1 MKNIIKRGTSL
12 LLVLAMLLSF
22 AAVVGAADERLPVEG
37 EKPVTLSLDSVV
49 LRQGSTDVQYVPV
62 RLTIEPGFAITGFQ
76 LAAVSSDE
84 SAVEVTGFYPKRP
97 LKIYED
103 GSVNYDETI
112 GTIFGKLYSNYGSS
126 ESKDPVQKFACANGK
141 GVTSETISTRAEDGV
156 IKEPDLAGYIGVK
169 VKDGAQSGAYQL
181 SIIPNASRDR
191 DTTKRNDI
199 VFTIGTQNTYT
210 DAYATLNA
218 GTAIVLP
225 EGASETVFLTQDTFA
240 APTWENRVSGGV
252 YDLADYLKI
261 AKAGID
267 GSVSI
272 YPVDKNGLSITGSAP
287 KGATLE
293 NNVLAVGTGV
303 TNGDGAELTVVAAP
317 GGGISLSA
325 PVTVKVKVSKEAPY
339 RKYIGFGKNATY
351 SPVPTTTQTIEAEAY
366 DVSEQSSYYALD
378 AGNPATF
385 DQYGVEMSQKAKLE
399 VALYT
404 DDTFEI
410 RLANG
415 DDAWNRVKAGETKLQ
430 ISNQLKKDVWC
441 MVKTYVEAESTD
453 AKTYGEQAKVHIVS
467 QYPQAEKA
475 VIKLTDGSG
484 NPFSGDAAKG
494 TFDIPGGSGRTTI
507 KFAVDKFLDKKGG
520 EMTSATAPTGYTVSA
535 VNPSIAGVT
544 VDNTNKTIDVT
555 SEAVK
560 SAPVEIEI
568 KVTLAD
574 NTELTGILKVGT
586 KELPA
591 KITLKK
597 GNSFATSLASY
608 DSNSYA
614 KGVIRADSHEGNA
627 LPTVLPGI
635 RSTDSASVVLAPLY
649 VLDQYDAVM
658 QTGVA
663 AANYKLYKVDGE
675 TKTPISAD
683 YAKFEDGIEG
693 RVTLK
698 LTNAL
703 VGEEGAK
710 SLALTEDEY
719 QIEATYNNK
728 TATARF
734 TMAEA
739 AEKTYVATVTA
750 EITTNGYTGDTS
762 VKTLPVQ
769 YAHGGTSQQRQTPEI
784 TYTATV
790 TDQYGKTPAEGTNVV
805 AAITSIKLDTKQAEY
820 INDTQKF
827 YVTNGPANAAKLQ
840 VTKELATVMNLDA
853 ADSVVVHVGL
863 TVTVGGKPATVE
875 SVPDYTFTTDE
886 PKLGSLGVYLRTD
899 ESVLTA
905 LGSWSSNDTNN
916 PEALTIVAPAGDGTT
931 RNVLDF
937 AVYDQYRRSNGFA
950 KALTKGWL
958 VKGELPTGMTFG
970 DKSLTAGSI
979 YEVTVTK
986 DAVGKMF
993 TITAPA
999 AKNVGG
1005 TDWTVKVTAVA
1016 VEFVNGAGEPYTI
1029 GKLLDTAKLSKVYNR
1044 DTWHQVIEGASAV
1057 TGPNDKNSKVYIRG
1071 AEGQNNVEVTQKIWA
1086 EVIDK
1091 TTGQTVYDAR
1101 DSLANPAGPTASATE
1116 KAGTY
1121 IVKIFYREKE
1131 GDAPIE
1137 VCSSGEFTISPKPIT
1152 IELKDVSQTITK
1164 PYDGNT
1170 NLPGGLELGPKDTV
1184 ENDRV
1189 NLIPGNLEF
1198 AQADV
1203 KLNGDGTVDSIP
1215 IRVKAGMDCL
1225 SGDDA
1230 GNYTVELEDG
1240 NIKGLTGTINK
1251 RTIVVTPK
1259 SSDEVNLTY
1268 GDDVAEK
1275 LASEYTTNIDAL
1287 PTTCVKPTIEG
1298 SMALTTGETEASAP
1312 YDAGEYTVALG
1323 NLSLTGTSAGN
1334 YQLGLASGTHTWTI
1348 NRKLLTKVKNSGLP
1362 QSAFGVNTDQGCIS
1376 HLLRMFAKDADGSL
1390 IEGLRVSDFVDASAL
1405 SFPSDTVY
1413 VTGQGGKQYPVP
1425 GTYTL
1430 TVTNKPKKDIG
1441 KNYRVDDTTE
1451 YEFDYTVNKL
1461 DARDLTVRLTK
1472 ADGTAYT
1479 EDTYTYNGTEQG
1491 PTVSV
1496 TYKNQANDTLDL
1508 TSLSSTHGTGTT
1520 KATDAGTYT
1529 ITVTSDLVN
1538 GSKTVTWKINQKTI
1552 TKDMFSQKEPHPVY
1566 DGTAQ
1571 TLTGN
1576 VLDGKDSGIT
1586 VNGEN
1591 KVLQPGA
1598 DFTAAE
1604 VKQTNAGEY
1613 TMTVTGQG
1621 NYTGTADVKVK
1632 IDKFVATGEN
1642 LLLSMS
1648 ISSNQVTRGKTT
1660 TLYID
1665 TAVLLKSDELEQF
1678 NGQKEGKVTWVV
1690 GKNTPN
1696 ATINVE
1702 ALENQKKLKVTV
1714 TVPNDAT
1721 PDKEHAQIAIT
1732 LQTAFN
1738 VDGGTHQNIESGQVR
1753 TYQLYVTD
1761 KEQQENF
1768 KIDQGESGTYSYS
1781 QGSLQLTASGSA
1793 TGSTV
1798 TWSSSDTSVATVDNG
1813 KVTFVKPG
1821 DATITATASETDD
1834 YAATSDTYT
1843 LTITKGQVTV
1853 SASSATMTAN
1863 DPLPGF
1869 SATASGL
1876 NPNDSVSEVFQTL
1889 TASAAT
1895 DGKTAGTFRVTPNAT
1910 FKTGGRKNWSECY
1923 DLYFVAGTLTVNP
1936 AVSVIDTVLPT
1947 IIAGNGC
1954 ANGYANCACESFYD
1968 LDASR
1973 WYHEAID
1980 WAYSLGLMNGTTKS
1994 TFGPNAAA
2002 TRAQTWTML
2011 ARIAGQDTRRSS
2023 TWYEVGQK
2031 WAMNLGITDG
2041 TNPMGSLTREQLA
2054 AMLYRYVG
2062 SPAVNGTLTFTDRA
2076 NVSTWARNAM
2086 IWAVQNGILDGVGG
2100 NRLNPKGTT
2109 TRAQAAAIFMR
2120 FSKLINK

>member
-303 TNGDGAELTVVAAP
+303 TNGDGAELTVVAAQ

-404 DDTFEI
+404 DDTFKI

-494 TFDIPGGSGRTTI
+494 TFDIPGGSGRTTN
-507 KFAVDKFLDKKGG
+507 KFAVDKFLDKNGG

-535 VNPSIAGVT
+535 VAPSVEGVT
-544 VDNTNKTIDVT
+544 VDNTNKTIEVT
-555 SEAVK
+555 SAAVK

-586 KELPA
+586 EELPA

-608 DSNSYA
+608 DSTGNSYA

-635 RSTDSASVVLAPLY
+635 GGDEASVVLAPLY
-649 VLDQYDAVM
+649 VLDQYSAVM

-675 TKTPISAD
+675 TKTLISAD
-683 YAKFEDGIEG
+683 YAKFEDGSEG

-703 VGEEGAK
+703 AGEEGAK
-710 SLALTEDEY
+710 SLALTAGNY

-728 TATARF
+728 TATASF
-734 TMAEA
+734 AMAEA
-739 AEKTYVATVTA
+739 TEKTYVATVTA
-750 EITTNGYTGDTS
+750 EITTYGYTGDKS
-762 VKTLPVQ
+762 VKTLPVP
-769 YAHGGTSQQRQTPEI
+769 YAHGGTSQQRQTQEI

-790 TDQYGKTPAEGTNVV
+790 TDQYGKAPAEGTNVV
-805 AAITSIKLDTKQAEY
+805 AAITSIKLGTSPADY
-820 INDTQKF
+820 INDSSSKF
-827 YVTNGPANAAKLQ
+827 YVTNGTTNAARLQ
-840 VTKELATVMNLDA
+840 VTSNLADA
-853 ADSVVVHVGL
+853 MSWDTADSVVVHVGL
-863 TVTVGGKPATVE
+863 TVTVGGTAATVE

-899 ESVLTA
+899 ENTSSA
-905 LGSWSSNDTNN
+905 LGSWSSNATNN
-916 PEALTIVAPAGDGTT
+916 PEALTVVAPAGDGTT

-958 VKGELPTGMTFG
+958 VKGDLPTGMTFG
-970 DKSLTAGSI
+970 NKSLTAGSI

-986 DAVGKMF
+986 DAVGKTF

-999 AKNVGG
+999 AKNVAG

-1170 NLPGGLELGPKDTV
+1170 NLPGGLELGPKNTV

-1268 GDDVAEK
+1268 GDDVAKK

-1334 YQLGLASGTHTWTI
+1334 YQLELASGTHTWTI

-1362 QSAFGVNTDQGCIS
+1362 NSGFGANTDKGCIS

-1390 IEGLRVSDFVDASAL
+1390 IEGLYVSDFVDESKL
-1405 SFPSDTVY
+1405 SFPSNTV
-1413 VTGQGGKQYPVP
+1413 VTGPSGKQYPVP
-1425 GTYTL
+1425 KTYTL
-1430 TVTNKPKKDIG
+1430 TVTDKPTKDIG
-1441 KNYRVDDTTE
+1441 RNYCVDETTV

-1461 DARDLTVRLTK
+1461 DASLLTVTLT
-1472 ADGTAYT
+1472 G
-1479 EDTYTYNGTEQG
+1479 DTYTYNGMEQG

-1508 TSLSSTHGTGTT
+1508 TSLSSTHVTGTT

-1529 ITVTSDLVN
+1529 ITVTSDLVS
-1538 GSKTVTWKINQKTI
+1538 GSKTVTWKIDPKMITAGMFTQK
-1552 TKDMFSQKEPHPVY
+1552 SHHPVY
-1566 DGTAQ
+1566 DGTEQ
-1571 TLTGN
+1571 TLTGS

-1591 KVLQPGA
+1591 KVLKLGT

-1604 VKQTNAGEY
+1604 VKGTNAGEY

-1621 NYTGTADVKVK
+1621 NYTGTANVKVK

-1936 AVSVIDTVLPT
+1936 AQTAIDVVLP
-1947 IIAGNGC
+1947 IIIGGNTC

-1980 WAYSLGLMNGTTKS
+1980 WAYNLGLMNGTTKS

-2062 SPAVNGTLTFTDRA
+2062 SPAVNGTLTFTDSA

>member
-22 AAVVGAADERLPVEG
+22 AAVVGAADERLPAEG

-225 EGASETVFLTQDTFA
+225 EGASLPTVILTKTAFA
-240 APTWENRVSGGV
+240 APTQ
-252 YDLADYLKI
+252 
-261 AKAGID
+261 AG
-267 GSVSI
+267 
-272 YPVDKNGLSITGSAP
+272 
-287 KGATLE
+287 
-293 NNVLAVGTGV
+293 LAVGGEAAGDYDLTKYVKLVTEEGLVDVTSLSVTVNGDKSVSLKQGNVLSLATTAEKDKGYKLTVTAANGSAFDPAVELPFTVSKQDSAFTMAGFTKNGGYSMDFAGPYEAPAYSGTTANKFVPLDPKAYDQYGMPMGQATTELKLYSDAACTKEIRSGNAFDSVTVSESTGSVQISKNLQADVWCKVRASATINGV
-303 TNGDGAELTVVAAP
+303 TKTSDWITFQIKSNYPQPRKAI
-317 GGGISLSA
+317 ISLTDGTNPVSSNIIEIPAIGA
-325 PVTVKVKVSKEAPY
+325 PDKTITYAVTSFIDQNGTPMDKDTTPESYTVTFK
-339 RKYIGFGKNATY
+339 
-351 SPVPTTTQTIEAEAY
+351 VPTTTTVPGVECTNGTSGTITVKSTAASNAPITGTFEVLSEGTSIDAY
-366 DVSEQSSYYALD
+366 LTDTTT
-378 AGNPATF
+378 PATLTIK
-385 DQYGVEMSQKAKLE
+385 KADPIASSLASKKNDE
-399 VALYT
+399 
-404 DDTFEI
+404 DTFHDGEI
-410 RLANG
+410 
-415 DDAWNRVKAGETKLQ
+415 
-430 ISNQLKKDVWC
+430 
-441 MVKTYVEAESTD
+441 Y
-453 AKTYGEQAKVHIVS
+453 
-467 QYPQAEKA
+467 EK
-475 VIKLTDGSG
+475 GSG
-484 NPFSGDAAKG
+484 
-494 TFDIPGGSGRTTI
+494 
-507 KFAVDKFLDKKGG
+507 
-520 EMTSATAPTGYTVSA
+520 TG
-535 VNPSIAGVT
+535 
-544 VDNTNKTIDVT
+544 
-555 SEAVK
+555 
-560 SAPVEIEI
+560 
-568 KVTLAD
+568 KVTL
-574 NTELTGILKVGT
+574 TE
-586 KELPA
+586 
-591 KITLKK
+591 
-597 GNSFATSLASY
+597 
-608 DSNSYA
+608 
-614 KGVIRADSHEGNA
+614 
-627 LPTVLPGI
+627 LPGI
-635 RSTDSASVVLAPLY
+635 GEKKTVELVPLY
-649 VLDQYDAVM
+649 VLDQYSAVM
-658 QTGVA
+658 QMGVA

-683 YAKFEDGIEG
+683 YAKFENGIEG

-703 VGEEGAK
+703 AGEEGAK
-710 SLALTEDEY
+710 SLALTAGDY

-728 TATARF
+728 TAIANF
-734 TMAEA
+734 TMTEA

-750 EITTNGYTGDTS
+750 EITTYGYTGDKS
-762 VKTLPVQ
+762 VKTLPVP

-790 TDQYGKTPAEGTNVV
+790 TDQYGKAPADGTSVV
-805 AAITSIKLDTKQAEY
+805 AAITSIKLGTKQAEY
-820 INDTQKF
+820 ITDTQKF
-827 YVTNGPANAAKLQ
+827 IVTNETTNAAKLQ

-863 TVTVGGKPATVE
+863 TVTVDGKPATVE

-986 DAVGKMF
+986 DAVGKTFM
-993 TITAPA
+993 ITAPA
-999 AKNVGG
+999 AKNVAG

-1016 VEFVNGAGEPYTI
+1016 VEFVNGKGEPYTI

-1044 DTWHQVIEGASAV
+1044 DTWYQVIEGASAV
-1057 TGPNDKNSKVYIRG
+1057 TGPNDENSKVYIRG

-1101 DSLANPAGPTASATE
+1101 DSLANPAGPTASTTE

-1152 IELKDVSQTITK
+1152 IELKDESQTITK

-1334 YQLGLASGTHTWTI
+1334 YQLELASGTHTWTI

-1390 IEGLRVSDFVDASAL
+1390 IEGLRVSDFVDESKL
-1405 SFPSDTVY
+1405 SFPSNAV
-1413 VTGQGGKQYPVP
+1413 VAGPSGKQYPVP
-1425 GTYTL
+1425 KTYTL
-1430 TVTNKPKKDIG
+1430 TVTNKPTKDIG

-1451 YEFDYTVNKL
+1451 YEFDYTVNKP
-1461 DARDLTVRLTK
+1461 DASLLTVTLT
-1472 ADGTAYT
+1472 G
-1479 EDTYTYNGTEQG
+1479 DTYTYNGMEQG

-1508 TSLSSTHGTGTT
+1508 TSLSSTHVTGTT

-1529 ITVTSDLVN
+1529 ITVTSDLVS
-1538 GSKTVTWKINQKTI
+1538 GSKTVTWKIDPKRITDGMFTQKS
-1552 TKDMFSQKEPHPVY
+1552 DHPVY
-1566 DGTAQ
+1566 DGTEQ
-1571 TLTGN
+1571 TLTGS
-1576 VLDGKDSGIT
+1576 VLDGKDSGIK

-1591 KVLQPGA
+1591 KVLKLGT

-1768 KIDQGESGTYSYS
+1768 KIDQGASGTYSYS
-1781 QGSLQLTASGSA
+1781 QGSLQLTTSGEA
-1793 TGSTV
+1793 KGSNV

-1821 DATITATASETDD
+1821 NVTITATASETDA

-1843 LTITKGQVTV
+1843 LTITKGQVMIT
-1853 SASSATMTAN
+1853 ASSATMTAN

-1876 NPNDSVSEVFQTL
+1876 NPKDSVSDVFQTL
-1889 TASAAT
+1889 TATVST
-1895 DGKTAGTFRVTPNAT
+1895 DGKTAGTFRVTPNAV
-1910 FKTGGRKNWSECY
+1910 FKTGVKDWNEYYELS
-1923 DLYFVAGTLTVNP
+1923 FVQGTLTVNP

-2062 SPAVNGTLTFTDRA
+2062 SPAVNGTLTFTDSA
-2076 NVSTWARNAM
+2076 NVSAWARNAM

>member
-303 TNGDGAELTVVAAP
+303 TNGDGAELTVVAAQ

-404 DDTFEI
+404 DDTFKI
-410 RLANG
+410 WLANG

-507 KFAVDKFLDKKGG
+507 KFAVDKFLDKNGG

-535 VNPSIAGVT
+535 VAPSVEGVT
-544 VDNTNKTIDVT
+544 VDNTNKTIEVT
-555 SEAVK
+555 SAAVK

-586 KELPA
+586 EELPA

-608 DSNSYA
+608 DSTGNSYA

-635 RSTDSASVVLAPLY
+635 GGDEASVVLAPLY
-649 VLDQYDAVM
+649 VLDQYSAVM

-675 TKTPISAD
+675 TKTLISAD
-683 YAKFEDGIEG
+683 YAKFEDGSEG

-703 VGEEGAK
+703 AGEEGAK
-710 SLALTEDEY
+710 SLALTAGNY

-728 TATARF
+728 TATASF
-734 TMAEA
+734 AMAEA
-739 AEKTYVATVTA
+739 TEKTYVATVTA
-750 EITTNGYTGDTS
+750 EITTYGYTGDKS
-762 VKTLPVQ
+762 VKTLPVP
-769 YAHGGTSQQRQTPEI
+769 YAHGGTSQQRQTQEI

-790 TDQYGKTPAEGTNVV
+790 TDQYGKAPADGTNVV
-805 AAITSIKLDTKQAEY
+805 AKITSIKLGTSQADY
-820 INDTQKF
+820 INDNSSKF
-827 YVTNGPANAAKLQ
+827 IVTNGTTNAAKLQ

-853 ADSVVVHVGL
+853 VDSVVVHVGL
-863 TVTVGGKPATVE
+863 TVTVGGTPATVE

-899 ESVLTA
+899 ENTSSA
-905 LGSWSSNDTNN
+905 LGSWSSNATNN
-916 PEALTIVAPAGDGTT
+916 PEALTVVAPAGEGTT

-958 VKGELPTGMTFG
+958 VKGDLPTGMTFG

-986 DAVGKMF
+986 DAVGKTF

-999 AKNVGG
+999 AKNVAG

-1016 VEFVNGAGEPYTI
+1016 VEFVNGAGSDATRYELSDYLTNGTFSAEYNGQPWSTI
-1029 GKLLDTAKLSKVYNR
+1029 LTTKPDA
-1044 DTWHQVIEGASAV
+1044 
-1057 TGPNDKNSKVYIRG
+1057 KVYIKTAEG
-1071 AEGQNNVEVTQKIWA
+1071 ENNTEIPSDKLTLEVTKDGSPVGMDAKANAGSYQVKLVYTDAEGQKYTVDEKTFTITPKTVKITVTGGTITKEYDGTANLPDVTLAVTAYETLNVDKSVLKFAQENVGTDINVELTSADANCLKTASDEPATNYTADLSELKGTITARQLTVTPNERTFTYGQDTEINAALEREYTVSNNLEGEKAAKITGSM
-1086 EVIDK
+1086 K
-1091 TTGQTVYDAR
+1091 LTTTSGADVTVY
-1101 DSLANPAGPTASATE
+1101 N
-1116 KAGTY
+1116 AGTY
-1121 IVKIFYREKE
+1121 
-1131 GDAPIE
+1131 
-1137 VCSSGEFTISPKPIT
+1137 
-1152 IELKDVSQTITK
+1152 
-1164 PYDGNT
+1164 N
-1170 NLPGGLELGPKDTV
+1170 
-1184 ENDRV
+1184 
-1189 NLIPGNLEF
+1189 
-1198 AQADV
+1198 
-1203 KLNGDGTVDSIP
+1203 
-1215 IRVKAGMDCL
+1215 
-1225 SGDDA
+1225 
-1230 GNYTVELEDG
+1230 
-1240 NIKGLTGTINK
+1240 
-1251 RTIVVTPK
+1251 VV
-1259 SSDEVNLTY
+1259 
-1268 GDDVAEK
+1268 
-1275 LASEYTTNIDAL
+1275 
-1287 PTTCVKPTIEG
+1287 
-1298 SMALTTGETEASAP
+1298 
-1312 YDAGEYTVALG
+1312 LG

-1334 YQLGLASGTHTWTI
+1334 YQLELASGTHTWTI
-1348 NRKLLTKVKNSGLP
+1348 NRKLLTKVKNSGL
-1362 QSAFGVNTDQGCIS
+1362 
-1376 HLLRMFAKDADGSL
+1376 R
-1390 IEGLRVSDFVDASAL
+1390 
-1405 SFPSDTVY
+1405 
-1413 VTGQGGKQYPVP
+1413 
-1425 GTYTL
+1425 
-1430 TVTNKPKKDIG
+1430 
-1441 KNYRVDDTTE
+1441 
-1451 YEFDYTVNKL
+1451 
-1461 DARDLTVRLTK
+1461 
-1472 ADGTAYT
+1472 
-1479 EDTYTYNGTEQG
+1479 
-1491 PTVSV
+1491 
-1496 TYKNQANDTLDL
+1496 
-1508 TSLSSTHGTGTT
+1508 
-1520 KATDAGTYT
+1520 
-1529 ITVTSDLVN
+1529 
-1538 GSKTVTWKINQKTI
+1538 
-1552 TKDMFSQKEPHPVY
+1552 
-1566 DGTAQ
+1566 
-1571 TLTGN
+1571 
-1576 VLDGKDSGIT
+1576 
-1586 VNGEN
+1586 
-1591 KVLQPGA
+1591 
-1598 DFTAAE
+1598 
-1604 VKQTNAGEY
+1604 
-1613 TMTVTGQG
+1613 
-1621 NYTGTADVKVK
+1621 
-1632 IDKFVATGEN
+1632 
-1642 LLLSMS
+1642 
-1648 ISSNQVTRGKTT
+1648 TRG
-1660 TLYID
+1660 
-1665 TAVLLKSDELEQF
+1665 
-1678 NGQKEGKVTWVV
+1678 
-1690 GKNTPN
+1690 
-1696 ATINVE
+1696 
-1702 ALENQKKLKVTV
+1702 
-1714 TVPNDAT
+1714 
-1721 PDKEHAQIAIT
+1721 
-1732 LQTAFN
+1732 
-1738 VDGGTHQNIESGQVR
+1738 
-1753 TYQLYVTD
+1753 
-1761 KEQQENF
+1761 
-1768 KIDQGESGTYSYS
+1768 
-1781 QGSLQLTASGSA
+1781 
-1793 TGSTV
+1793 
-1798 TWSSSDTSVATVDNG
+1798 
-1813 KVTFVKPG
+1813 
-1821 DATITATASETDD
+1821 
-1834 YAATSDTYT
+1834 
-1843 LTITKGQVTV
+1843 
-1853 SASSATMTAN
+1853 
-1863 DPLPGF
+1863 
-1869 SATASGL
+1869 
-1876 NPNDSVSEVFQTL
+1876 
-1889 TASAAT
+1889 
-1895 DGKTAGTFRVTPNAT
+1895 
-1910 FKTGGRKNWSECY
+1910 
-1923 DLYFVAGTLTVNP
+1923 
-1936 AVSVIDTVLPT
+1936 
-1947 IIAGNGC
+1947 
-1954 ANGYANCACESFYD
+1954 
-1968 LDASR
+1968 
-1973 WYHEAID
+1973 
-1980 WAYSLGLMNGTTKS
+1980 
-1994 TFGPNAAA
+1994 
-2002 TRAQTWTML
+2002 L
-2011 ARIAGQDTRRSS
+2011 ARIRI
-2023 TWYEVGQK
+2023 K
-2031 WAMNLGITDG
+2031 
-2041 TNPMGSLTREQLA
+2041 A
-2054 AMLYRYVG
+2054 AFR
-2062 SPAVNGTLTFTDRA
+2062 
-2076 NVSTWARNAM
+2076 
-2086 IWAVQNGILDGVGG
+2086 IC
-2100 NRLNPKGTT
+2100 
-2109 TRAQAAAIFMR
+2109 
-2120 FSKLINK
+2120 

>member
-303 TNGDGAELTVVAAP
+303 TNGDGAELTVVAAQ

-404 DDTFEI
+404 DDTFKI

-475 VIKLTDGSG
+475 VIKLTDG
-484 NPFSGDAAKG
+484 NNHPFSGDNAKG

-507 KFAVDKFLDKKGG
+507 KFAVDKFLDKNGG

-535 VNPSIAGVT
+535 VNPSVAGVT

-560 SAPVEIEI
+560 SAPVEITI

-574 NTELTGILKVGT
+574 NTELTGILKVDT
-586 KELPA
+586 EELPA

-614 KGVIRADSHEGNA
+614 KGEIRAYSYEGNA

-635 RSTDSASVVLAPLY
+635 GEEKTVELAPLY

-710 SLALTEDEY
+710 SLALTAGNY

-728 TATARF
+728 TATANF

-739 AEKTYVATVTA
+739 TEKTYVATVTA
-750 EITTNGYTGDTS
+750 EIATNGYTGDTS
-762 VKTLPVQ
+762 VKTLPVP
-769 YAHGGTSQQRQTPEI
+769 YAHGGTSQQQRTPEI

-805 AAITSIKLDTKQAEY
+805 AKITSIKLGTSQADY
-820 INDTQKF
+820 INDGSSKF
-827 YVTNGPANAAKLQ
+827 YVTNGTTNAARLQ
-840 VTKELATVMNLDA
+840 VTSNLADAMSWDA

-863 TVTVGGKPATVE
+863 TVTVDGTAATVE

-899 ESVLTA
+899 ENTYSA
-905 LGSWSSNDTNN
+905 LGSWSSNATNN

-970 DKSLTAGSI
+970 DRSLTAGSI

-986 DAVGKMF
+986 DAVGKTF

-999 AKNVGG
+999 AKNVAG

-1016 VEFVNGAGEPYTI
+1016 VEFVNGAGSDATRYELSDYLNRTANEDGTFSAEYNGQPWSTI
-1029 GKLLDTAKLSKVYNR
+1029 LAKK
-1044 DTWHQVIEGASAV
+1044 DGA
-1057 TGPNDKNSKVYIRG
+1057 KVYIKT
-1071 AEGQNNVEVTQKIWA
+1071 AEGKNTLIDNNKLSLEVTKDGEPVDQTQK
-1086 EVIDK
+1086 
-1091 TTGQTVYDAR
+1091 
-1101 DSLANPAGPTASATE
+1101 AN
-1116 KAGTY
+1116 AGTY
-1121 IVKIFYREKE
+1121 KVKLVYTDEKGQKYTVDE
-1131 GDAPIE
+1131 KT
-1137 VCSSGEFTISPKPIT
+1137 F
-1152 IELKDVSQTITK
+1152 TITK
-1164 PYDGNT
+1164 KTVKITVTGGTITKEYDGT
-1170 NLPGGLELGPKDTV
+1170 QNLVLPTG
-1184 ENDRV
+1184 
-1189 NLIPGNLEF
+1189 
-1198 AQADV
+1198 V
-1203 KLNGDGTVDSIP
+1203 KLTIEGNPADLTVDSS
-1215 IRVKAGMDCL
+1215 AL
-1225 SGDDA
+1225 QYASADA
-1230 GNYTVELEDG
+1230 GTGIQIELVPGKTCLTGDAAINYNVSL
-1240 NIKGLTGTINK
+1240 NGLTGTITPRK
-1251 RTIVVTPK
+1251 LIVTPNK
-1259 SSDEVNLTY
+1259 QTFTY
-1268 GDDVAEK
+1268 GQDTEINA
-1275 LASEYTTNIDAL
+1275 AL
-1287 PTTCVKPTIEG
+1287 ER
-1298 SMALTTGETEASAP
+1298 
-1312 YDAGEYTVALG
+1312 EYTVSN
-1323 NLSLTGTSAGN
+1323 NLEGTKAATITGSMKLTDTTNGADVAVYNADTYNVANKDLSAGTN
-1334 YQLGLASGTHTWTI
+1334 YEIEFPATSVQWTI

-1362 QSAFGVNTDQGCIS
+1362 SSGFGANTDKGCIS

-1390 IEGLRVSDFVDASAL
+1390 IEGLYVSDFVDESKL
-1405 SFPSDTVY
+1405 SFPSNTV
-1413 VTGQGGKQYPVP
+1413 VTGPSGKQYPVP
-1425 GTYTL
+1425 KTYTL
-1430 TVTNKPKKDIG
+1430 TVTDKPTKDIG
-1441 KNYRVDDTTE
+1441 RNYCVDETTV

-1461 DARDLTVRLTK
+1461 DASLLTVTLT
-1472 ADGTAYT
+1472 G
-1479 EDTYTYNGTEQG
+1479 DTYTYNGMEQG

-1508 TSLSSTHGTGTT
+1508 TSLSSTHVTGTT

-1529 ITVTSDLVN
+1529 ITVTSDLVS
-1538 GSKTVTWKINQKTI
+1538 GSKTVTWKIDPKMITAGMFTQK
-1552 TKDMFSQKEPHPVY
+1552 SHHPVY
-1566 DGTAQ
+1566 DGTEQ
-1571 TLTGN
+1571 TLTGS

-1591 KVLQPGA
+1591 KVLKLGT

-1604 VKQTNAGEY
+1604 VKGTNAGEY

-1621 NYTGTADVKVK
+1621 NYTGTANVKVK

-1936 AVSVIDTVLPT
+1936 AQTAIDVVLP
-1947 IIAGNGC
+1947 IIIGGNTC

-2062 SPAVNGTLTFTDRA
+2062 SPAVNGTLTFTDSA

>member
-261 AKAGID
+261 AKAGTD

-303 TNGDGAELTVVAAP
+303 TNGDGAELTVVAAQ

-339 RKYIGFGKNATY
+339 RQYIGFGNNKTY
-351 SPVPTTTQTIEAEAY
+351 GPAPTTTQVIEAEAY

-378 AGNPATF
+378 AGYPATF

-404 DDTFEI
+404 DDTFKT

-441 MVKTYVEAESTD
+441 MVKTYVEAESTG
-453 AKTYGEQAKVHIVS
+453 AKTYGEQAKVHIIS

-475 VIKLTDGSG
+475 VIKLTDG
-484 NPFSGDAAKG
+484 NNHPFSGDNAKG
-494 TFDIPGGSGRTTI
+494 TFDIPGGSGETTI
-507 KFAVDKFLDKKGG
+507 KFAVDKFLDKKNNEEMKG
-520 EMTSATAPTGYTVSA
+520 EAVPTDYTVAATQTSPA
-535 VNPSIAGVT
+535 TPA
-544 VDNTNKTIDVT
+544 DDVT
-555 SEAVK
+555 ISIDSDGKTGTITVGSGAVK

-568 KVTLAD
+568 KVTLTD

-597 GNSFATSLASY
+597 GDSRATALKLYKDGQVQSGTEIEVGGLNASRE
-608 DSNSYA
+608 A
-614 KGVIRADSHEGNA
+614 
-627 LPTVLPGI
+627 TLPGI
-635 RSTDSASVVLAPLY
+635 GETLRLTFSDVCVV
-649 VLDQYDAVM
+649 DQYGESMGKLLSSGEFWIYRKADTTLGETADTLINSGILHGTSENGGVWYELTNYWDKDADDLGIKAGTYYVVTKSTYVSDFA
-658 QTGVA
+658 QLKSADFT
-663 AANYKLYKVDGE
+663 LSEGE
-675 TKTPISAD
+675 TKLSGTPIYYDVKTGDEPTLYLPYKYGTLDSAKTTTMKVGAAIKTQYGRA
-683 YAKFEDGIEG
+683 YASSELPVYALRDVKLNEETIENKAITWTAEADGTG
-693 RVTLK
+693 VTF
-698 LTNAL
+698 T
-703 VGEEGAK
+703 VDK
-710 SLALTEDEY
+710 SAAQLFGTS
-719 QIEATYNNK
+719 N
-728 TATARF
+728 TATL
-734 TMAEA
+734 
-739 AEKTYVATVTA
+739 TA
-750 EITTNGYTGDTS
+750 E
-762 VKTLPVQ
+762 
-769 YAHGGTSQQRQTPEI
+769 
-784 TYTATV
+784 
-790 TDQYGKTPAEGTNVV
+790 
-805 AAITSIKLDTKQAEY
+805 
-820 INDTQKF
+820 
-827 YVTNGPANAAKLQ
+827 
-840 VTKELATVMNLDA
+840 M
-853 ADSVVVHVGL
+853 
-863 TVTVGGKPATVE
+863 TVTVGEKSTQSIPISITIKKEASLLSAVKVE
-875 SVPDYTFTTDE
+875 MAEDTAFTTGLRTWSANRTSESKEGEVTLLSPNAKKTWYIRRTAEDQYGVE
-886 PKLGSLGVYLRTD
+886 MDIQSLVTATGCSWSYDTDKATGKILYFKLGVPAGFE
-899 ESVLTA
+899 ESFVMQFTNFTKEYKFTA
-905 LGSWSSNDTNN
+905 KFVPMQFVKSETGKNDTFQLSDYLNRTAN
-916 PEALTIVAPAGDGTT
+916 EDGTFST
-931 RNVLDF
+931 EYNGQPWSTILAKKDG
-937 AVYDQYRRSNGFA
+937 AKVYIKTAEGENNTEIPSN
-950 KALTKGWL
+950 KLTL
-958 VKGELPTGMTFG
+958 E
-970 DKSLTAGSI
+970 
-979 YEVTVTK
+979 VTK
-986 DAVGKMF
+986 DGAAVDQTQKANAGTYKVKLVYTDEKGQTYTVDEKTF
-993 TITAPA
+993 TITPKTVTIKTSEII
-999 AKNVGG
+999 KNYDGSDKISVS
-1005 TDWTVKVTAVA
+1005 VQNPLKVDGV
-1016 VEFVNGAGEPYTI
+1016 VNGE
-1029 GKLLDTAKLSKVYNR
+1029 
-1044 DTWHQVIEGASAV
+1044 
-1057 TGPNDKNSKVYIRG
+1057 
-1071 AEGQNNVEVTQKIWA
+1071 NVEVNA
-1086 EVIDK
+1086 ENLRYESV
-1091 TTGQTVYDAR
+1091 DASDTPINIVAR
-1101 DSLANPAGPTASATE
+1101 KDNAG
-1116 KAGTY
+1116 
-1121 IVKIFYREKE
+1121 
-1131 GDAPIE
+1131 
-1137 VCSSGEFTISPKPIT
+1137 
-1152 IELKDVSQTITK
+1152 
-1164 PYDGNT
+1164 
-1170 NLPGGLELGPKDTV
+1170 
-1184 ENDRV
+1184 ND
-1189 NLIPGNLEF
+1189 
-1198 AQADV
+1198 
-1203 KLNGDGTVDSIP
+1203 LN
-1215 IRVKAGMDCL
+1215 CL
-1225 SGDDA
+1225 VGADA
-1230 GNYTVELEDG
+1230 GNYTAG
-1240 NIKGLTGTINK
+1240 IAGLTGKITK

-1275 LASEYTTNIDAL
+1275 LASEYTTNINEL
-1287 PTTCVKPTIEG
+1287 PTTCVAPTFTG
-1298 SMALTTGETEASAP
+1298 SMKLTDTTN
-1312 YDAGEYTVALG
+1312 DADVTVYNAG
-1323 NLSLTGTSAGN
+1323 TYNVVNNNLSAGTN
-1334 YQLGLASGTHTWTI
+1334 YEIEFPATSVQWTI

-1390 IEGLRVSDFVDASAL
+1390 IEGLRVSDFVDESKL
-1405 SFPSDTVY
+1405 SFPSNTV
-1413 VTGQGGKQYPVP
+1413 VKGPSGKQYPVP
-1425 GTYTL
+1425 KTYTL
-1430 TVTNKPKKDIG
+1430 TVTDKPTKDIG
-1441 KNYRVDDTTE
+1441 KNYRVDQSTE

-1461 DARDLTVRLTK
+1461 DASLLTVTLT
-1472 ADGTAYT
+1472 G
-1479 EDTYTYNGTEQG
+1479 DTYTYNGMEQG

-1508 TSLSSTHGTGTT
+1508 TSLSSTHVTGTT

-1843 LTITKGQVTV
+1843 LTITKGQVTIT
-1853 SASSATMTAN
+1853 ASSATMTAN

-1980 WAYSLGLMNGTTKS
+1980 WAYNLGLMNGTTKS

-2062 SPAVNGTLTFTDRA
+2062 SPAVNGTLTFTDSA